1 MPVTRKL
8 LPYLKKLEYVVRAL
22 LVKQLPL
29 FSRVSRKTVLL
40 KSFVIVL
47 PALLLYVK
55 HLSRDS
61 ECNTSSTCD
70 VCTFLNSPRLRLGS
84 LYDFKVCLLRHWECF
99 TWGSRAHIK
108 LCICNCLEIAGLLV
122 TTLFNI
128 HCAGARS
135 ECGCVYSLH
144 MLAQFSVYSSHG
156 QPMSFNL
163 GRNAPPCPLQGPA
176 RTIILSKC
184 SRASTATIRFKTPKT
199 SVKDEPIKIMA
210 EPGYAWIR
218 GTAISPQPSPA
229 SFAALICELTG
240 KSMANPSKQQSDH
253 HQRAR

>member
-47 PALLLYVK
+47 RALLLYVN

-176 RTIILSKC
+176 RTIILSNAAELRLPRSDSKPRKQA
-184 SRASTATIRFKTPKT
+184 SRT
-199 SVKDEPIKIMA
+199 
-210 EPGYAWIR
+210 
-218 GTAISPQPSPA
+218 
-229 SFAALICELTG
+229 
-240 KSMANPSKQQSDH
+240 NP
-253 HQRAR
+253 